1 MYFGKG
7 IFRTLVY
14 SEPEAYSEHCQTS
27 TMEKKSF
34 YIFWYFVKCN
44 FLALVLWK
52 LFLYFRKWK
61 PRKKFL
67 IFQQKGLSYIS
78 ENRNFKKL
86 LIFQKVIFWD
96 RKRKRK
102 KSEKTPCI
110 SGNWKISCT
119 LELLL
124 ILFAE
129 REVFIH
135 KYEITFYNC
144 PQVVLSAKAV
154 LNLDFMSSSL
164 FFFYFDWL

>member
-1 MYFGKG
+1 MHFGKG

-34 YIFWYFVKCN
+34 YIFWYFVKWN

-61 PRKKFL
+61 PRKKLF

-86 LIFQKVIFWD
+86 LIFQKGISWD
-96 RKRKRK
+96 RKRKKK
-102 KSEKTPCI
+102 KSEKTSCI

-129 REVFIH
+129 RELFIH
-135 KYEITFYNC
+135 EYEITFYKC
-144 PQVVLSAKAV
+144 PQVVLSAEAV

-164 FFFYFDWL
+164 CFFYFDWL